1 MREQAELNS
10 QHVQPMESPINASD
24 NELNEKFKS
33 EAKLKTPPSSPNPVK
48 NAIPEDIGKET

>member
-1 MREQAELNS
+1 
-10 QHVQPMESPINASD
+10 MESPINASD